1 MRRPWTRWN
10 RPGSGS
16 GCGWSRRRPGRP
28 GRRWWSGPGQDLGLG
43 AGGPGEGPA
52 DRDGG
57 GGLDGER
64 GGAVGGALRNVEVEA
79 GTLPGGGDG
88 GALLVGHRDAAR
100 RRVHR
105 GRHGDLVRVRTHGHR
120 AQPLPRPA
128 GDRRGLQGQGGPG
141 FGNVAGTLLEP
152 VGELLGVL
160 VRRGDIGAVR
170 VAPDGDL
177 GPRRGGPLRERPGA
191 RRLGQCGEVVDLGV
205 GVLED
210 PPDLP
215 GVPVGAERG
224 LGPRGLQVLRLVL
237 GGVVEVDA
245 VRLELAAAVH
255 GHLEE
260 PGGQLL
266 RTGGGTVLARHAE
279 HGVVEGLQ
287 PVEHRRRA
295 ALVPSRVV
303 GGRRARPGQGGRRRD
318 ETGEQ

>member
-1 MRRPWTRWN
+1 M
-10 RPGSGS
+10 
-16 GCGWSRRRPGRP
+16 
-28 GRRWWSGPGQDLGLG
+28 
-43 AGGPGEGPA
+43 
-52 DRDGG
+52 
-57 GGLDGER
+57 
-64 GGAVGGALRNVEVEA
+64 
-79 GTLPGGGDG
+79 
-88 GALLVGHRDAAR
+88 
-100 RRVHR
+100 
-105 GRHGDLVRVRTHGHR
+105 
-120 AQPLPRPA
+120 
-128 GDRRGLQGQGGPG
+128 
-141 FGNVAGTLLEP
+141 
-152 VGELLGVL
+152 L
-160 VRRGDIGAVR
+160 VRRGDVGAVR

-295 ALVPSRVV
+295 ALVPSRVI

-318 ETGEQ
+318 ETGEQQRGHRAEDASPAPGGPPARAALPRASCPACASDGEADTAGAENTEFPSGRGPRAWCACGECLASRLK